1 MYMVIDTSE
10 VMYQLNLYNSES
22 LPYLTDNFVGRKEDI
37 KNVTGYLDFTNS
49 VVQVVHIVG
58 PPGFGKS
65 TLSIKI
71 GHYYLRKGV
80 KIYYIDLKD
89 VCDVDTFVE
98 KMLVNVI
105 GSADKK
111 LTLNRLKKWVHN
123 QYSQTLIVLDNCD
136 CIFENESTE
145 FFEVLKT
152 LQTSSKVLV
161 VKYLLTSKK
170 WVANVHKFKLHAI
183 YNLSTQAA
191 HQLLEKLMPTLS
203 LKERVV
209 IAELTG
215 NVPLAIEVVGA
226 ILSFPEAPTPERVIQ
241 DLKEYLIPT
250 LSPEHI
256 NKRSRVDVSI
266 KLAYQYLSPQLQVSA
281 CTLSYFPGSFDG
293 KSLFGISNNDSHDN
307 VELLLQAQLLVERSL
322 LQYSRHRNRY
332 HFHSLIQQFLRDRE
346 NTEYLYCFYCS
357 FQYYY
362 AKQLSSILKSIESK
376 KDYRTGLA
384 MLEDDKHNF
393 RHMFSLFSATKHTH
407 CTMFAIREALAA
419 LNREVLELRFSASE
433 IKDFVGHILDS
444 LDSYSEDEVDGELF
458 FFETYVELLLYAAR
472 QEKKENNDTQS
483 AVRILAPRAE
493 KVDKEYKKQRGY
505 VTTYV
510 NFYTTL
516 ATYYTEI
523 EQEKKSSQCHMH
535 ALKTVNNES
544 DHCYPDCDHYMIAT
558 AYENIGSVENAMYI
572 RELAL
577 KDINVPLNS
586 LKRFEVMLLLYYY
599 YLDAVS
605 GNNASRA
612 EQLSKELV
620 EMSSVIITANDSD
633 ISNDLFYNAIEFFR
647 LKDREKH
654 ALQLQTK
661 LMLTLMQD
669 RKRSGDFRI
678 MSKEVS
684 ISFRKKCF
692 TVTIEFGQTEYR
704 RLYGLKAADK
714 EAKHERLYHDA
725 LVEAAFWVG
734 LSYYHT
740 GNCSGAQTWLRKT
753 MDLIHEDLEKW
764 GNSTHHSRNARACNI
779 LFLVHDFYYS
789 GTCIWDRIQ
798 LLRQVTN
805 AIAFYVFRPK
815 VEHLYEIFSNY
826 IFKNREAQ
834 TLSEKTE
841 LATSGRICWVF
852 SCLTFKCVQQ
862 QLRNARNNYYY
873 TIPRDCVIW
882 TMDFILV
889 CFKVYVMCSCLYRLT
904 FYVISWIIW
913 WNNCS
918 SFIVITISVVLFG
931 SSFLLLHLSCWL
943 NENQIYQGDNH
954 T

>member
-1 MYMVIDTSE
+1 MVIDTSE
-10 VMYQLNLYNSES
+10 VMYRLNLYNSES

-49 VVQVVHIVG
+49 DVQVVHIVG

-71 GHYYLRKGV
+71 GHCYLRKGV
-80 KIYYIDLKD
+80 KIYYIDFKD

-105 GSADKK
+105 GSAGKK

-136 CIFENESTE
+136 CIFETESTE

-152 LQTSSKVLV
+152 LQTSSKVLM

-170 WVANVHKFKLHAI
+170 WVADVHKFKLHAI

-191 HQLLEKLMPTLS
+191 HQLLEKLVPTLS
-203 LKERVV
+203 FKERVV

-226 ILSFPEAPTPERVIQ
+226 IFSFPEAPTPERVIQ

-266 KLAYQYLSPQLQVSA
+266 KLAYQYLSPELQVMA
-281 CTLSYFPGSFDG
+281 CTLSYFPGSFDEG
-293 KSLFGISNNDSHDN
+293 SLFGISNNNSHDN
-307 VELLLQAQLLVERSL
+307 VELVLHEVKMLVERSL

-332 HFHSLIQQFLRDRE
+332 YFHSLIQQFLRDRE

-362 AKQLSSILKSIESK
+362 AKTLSSIVKSIESK
-376 KDYRTGLA
+376 KDYQTGLA

-407 CTMFAIREALAA
+407 CTMFAVREALAA
-419 LNREVLELRFSASE
+419 LNREVLELRFSTSE
-433 IKDFVGHILDS
+433 IKDFVGHMLDS
-444 LDSYSEDEVDGELF
+444 LDSYSEDEVDGELLF
-458 FFETYVELLLYAAR
+458 FFDTYVELLLYAAR

-483 AVRILAPRAE
+483 AVRILAPREE
-493 KVDKEYKKQRGY
+493 KVDREYKKQRRY
-505 VTTYV
+505 VITYV
-510 NFYTTL
+510 KFYTTL
-516 ATYYTEI
+516 ASYYNEI
-523 EQEKKSSQCHMH
+523 GQEKKSSQCHMH

-558 AYENIGSVENAMYI
+558 AYENIGSVVNAMYY

-577 KDINVPLNS
+577 KDINIPLNS
-586 LKRFEVMLLLYYY
+586 LKTFEVMVKLYYY

-605 GNNASRA
+605 GSNASRA

-633 ISNDLFYNAIEFFR
+633 ISNDLFYNAIDFFR
-647 LKDREKH
+647 LKHMEKH

-661 LMLTLMQD
+661 MVLTLMQD

-684 ISFRKKCF
+684 KSFRKKCL
-692 TVTIEFGQTEYR
+692 TVTIEFGQTEYG

-740 GNCSGAQTWLRKT
+740 GNYSGAQTWLRKT

-764 GNSTHHSRNARACNI
+764 GNSTHHSRKTRACNI

-789 GTCIWDRIQ
+789 GSCIWDRIQ
-798 LLRQVTN
+798 LLRQV
-805 AIAFYVFRPK
+805 IAFYVFRPE
-815 VEHLYEIFSNY
+815 VEHLYERFSNY
-826 IFKNREAQ
+826 ILKTREDQ

-841 LATSGRICWVF
+841 LATSGRICWMF
-852 SCLTFKCVQQ
+852 SCLTFKSVQQ

-873 TIPRDCVIW
+873 TIARDSLIW
-882 TMDFILV
+882 TVDFGLV
-889 CFKVYVMCSCLYRLT
+889 CIKINLCVCLYRLI
-904 FYVISWIIW
+904 FYIISWIIW
-913 WNNCS
+913 WKNCS
-918 SFIVITISVVLFG
+918 SFIAIPISVVLFI
-931 SSFLLLHLSCWL
+931 SSFVLLQYAILL
-943 NENQIYQGDNH
+943 NENKIYQGDQQ